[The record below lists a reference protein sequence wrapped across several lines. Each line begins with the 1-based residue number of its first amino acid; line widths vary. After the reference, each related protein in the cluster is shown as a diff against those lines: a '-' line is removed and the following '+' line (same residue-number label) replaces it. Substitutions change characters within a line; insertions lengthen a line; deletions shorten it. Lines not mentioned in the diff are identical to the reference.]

1 MRRYAVIGWPLGH
14 SMSPA
19 VHNASFRALGLPCR
33 FESIP
38 VPPDGLDAFIRAL
51 PASGLRGLAVTI
63 PHKCAVLARCATVAP
78 DAAAIGA
85 ANTVTVGED
94 GGLAACN
101 TDAPGALRALAEA
114 KVAVAG
120 ARAVILG
127 AGGAARAICWGLLR
141 GGAASVAI
149 ANRTP
154 ARAERLRDDLARACG
169 AERRIAVIPA
179 AGPALAEAVA
189 SAGILVNATSV
200 GMHPKTGESPIRREF
215 LRPGLSVLE
224 IVYNP
229 IETRLLAD
237 ARAAG
242 AVAIPGMEMLL
253 WQAAEQE
260 RVWLGVEAP
269 VDEMRE
275 ALLSGL
281 GRSL

>member
-1 MRRYAVIGWPLGH
+1 MQHRRA
-14 SMSPA
+14 
-19 VHNASFRALGLPCR
+19 
-33 FESIP
+33 
-38 VPPDGLDAFIRAL
+38 
-51 PASGLRGLAVTI
+51 
-63 PHKCAVLARCATVAP
+63 
-78 DAAAIGA
+78 
-85 ANTVTVGED
+85 
-94 GGLAACN
+94 
-101 TDAPGALRALAEA
+101 GALRASAEA

-120 ARAVILG
+120 ARAVSG
-127 AGGAARAICWGLLR
+127 RGGAARRSAGGFLR
-141 GGAASVAI
+141 GGAAPSRREPDA
-149 ANRTP
+149 A
-154 ARAERLRDDLARACG
+154 ARGAAARRPARACG

-242 AVAIPGMEMLL
+242 AVAIPGTEMLL

>member
-1 MRRYAVIGWPLGH
+1 MRPIAGH
-14 SMSPA
+14 HGHHVA
-19 VHNASFRALGLPCR
+19 A
-33 FESIP
+33 
-38 VPPDGLDAFIRAL
+38 DG
-51 PASGLRGLAVTI
+51 
-63 PHKCAVLARCATVAP
+63 
-78 DAAAIGA
+78 
-85 ANTVTVGED
+85 
-94 GGLAACN
+94 
-101 TDAPGALRALAEA
+101 
-114 KVAVAG
+114 
-120 ARAVILG
+120 
-127 AGGAARAICWGLLR
+127 
-141 GGAASVAI
+141 
-149 ANRTP
+149 
-154 ARAERLRDDLARACG
+154 LARALLGDFVLDQQVRNPG
-169 AERRIAVIPA
+169 AFGVAISAAVYGAFAESTNLA
-179 AGPALAEAVA
+179 AAAT
-189 SAGILVNATSV
+189 AGILVNATSV